1 MRRTPALVAGLLLA
15 VAAMAGC
22 SDSDDDAGTDTAS
35 DVSGGDSDDS
45 AAAEGLTAGGGSGT
59 AGAGGAGDAPTDAP
73 ITEVPDI
80 DLVAAQVDRK
90 IIYTGEITSDVGDVA
105 AATRSARDS
114 VAAEGGF
121 VFGQEISEGTARVVL
136 KVPASRF
143 DAAFDAVAGI
153 GEVTSQFIEADD
165 VSEQFTDL
173 ESRLNTLATSID
185 RLRGF
190 LADAANV
197 DEISRLEGELTRR
210 EAEHDVI
217 AGQLRVLRDRTSLGT
232 ITVTF
237 HDIDEDAAALREDD
251 EASGPP
257 GFGRGLEVGWDAVVV
272 IGGAVATAAG
282 FALPFLPVLA
292 VAVLG
297 LWLVSRSRGTRPSRA

>member
-1 MRRTPALVAGLLLA
+1 MRRTTALLA
-15 VAAMAGC
+15 ALLVTSGVVAAC
-22 SDSDDDAGTDTAS
+22 SNADDDAGTDAATEDTVVSDEDSGDAS
-35 DVSGGDSDDS
+35 AG
-45 AAAEGLTAGGGSGT
+45 EGLTAGGSS
-59 AGAGGAGDAPTDAP
+59 AGAGGAQAPTDAP

-90 IIYTGEITSDVGDVA
+90 IIYTGEVTSEVDDVA

-136 KVPASRF
+136 KVPTPRF

-190 LADAANV
+190 LANAANV

-237 HDIDEDAAALREDD
+237 LAVDDDAAALREDD
-251 EASGPP
+251 EAGGPP

-272 IGGAVATAAG
+272 MAGAVATAAG

-292 VAVLG
+292 VAALA
-297 LWLVSRSRGTRPSRA
+297 LWLVSRSRGPRPSRA

>member
-1 MRRTPALVAGLLLA
+1 MRRTTALLAALLLA
-15 VAAMAGC
+15 FGVMAGC
-22 SDSDDDAGTDTAS
+22 SDSDDHATDT
-35 DVSGGDSDDS
+35 DTVSEDSGDSS
-45 AAAEGLTAGGGSGT
+45 AGEGLTAGGG
-59 AGAGGAGDAPTDAP
+59 AGGAGEGGPPTDAP

-90 IIYTGEITSDVGDVA
+90 IIYTGEITSEVDDVA

-136 KVPASRF
+136 KVPAPRF

-153 GEVTSQFIEADD
+153 GEATSQFIEADD

-190 LADAANV
+190 LANAANV

-237 HDIDEDAAALREDD
+237 LDVDEDAAALLEGDD
-251 EASGPP
+251 ASGPP
-257 GFGRGLEVGWDAVVV
+257 GFARGLEVGWDAVVV
-272 IGGAVATAAG
+272 ITGAVATAAG

-292 VAVLG
+292 VAALG
-297 LWLVSRSRGTRPSRA
+297 MWFVSRSRGARPSRA

>member
-1 MRRTPALVAGLLLA
+1 MRRTPVLLAALLLA
-15 VAAMAGC
+15 LGVMAGC
-22 SDSDDDAGTDTAS
+22 SDSDDSASTDTAS
-35 DVSGGDSDDS
+35 DATVVGSDEDSGDS
-45 AAAEGLTAGGGSGT
+45 AAGEGLA
-59 AGAGGAGDAPTDAP
+59 AGAGSGGEGGAPTDAP

-90 IIYTGEITSDVGDVA
+90 IIYTGEITSEVDDVA
-105 AATRSARDS
+105 SATRSARDS

-136 KVPASRF
+136 KVPAPRF

-173 ESRLNTLATSID
+173 ESRLATLATSID

-190 LADAANV
+190 LANAANV

-237 HDIDEDAAALREDD
+237 LDVDEDAAALLGDD

-272 IGGAVATAAG
+272 MAGAVATAAG

-292 VAVLG
+292 LAALA
-297 LWLVSRSRGTRPSRA
+297 LWLVSRSRGPRPSRA